1 MRPTPILLKRPPS
14 SIRRLQL
21 TTKQAGK
28 DYYKGTGSGAMGRHT
43 KHGGYVLDYN
53 KVRTYMVP
61 AIPRNFAVC
70 PISLMST
77 IHVVVLCPQG
87 CSEQWC

>member
-70 PISLMST
+70 PF
-77 IHVVVLCPQG
+77 PQLQYMYLYLYCV
-87 CSEQWC
+87 CSVQ